1 MTSIKILTITFV
13 KLLFVQNVLSFL
25 SFEPNNEYN
34 FKIEWEDKAIITPI
48 GRKLTRFFHSD
59 MTVRKSDD
67 SHLLILFENVNIDGH
82 NTSPDFPEPFKIKVV
97 DHEIVSLVTTGS
109 WTKDDIKFKYNVLEE
124 FVKDYSNITR
134 LLNSD
139 NWKDDRAIELPLGEC
154 LADVKINLH
163 KTEVTVVAVG
173 SKLNCKLTN
182 DIVSSVPAFVDLNR
196 SLSDD
201 SDGGIKIILDRA
213 SLEVKEIEVFA
224 DLEIYLDVRKSRYSV
239 KTRLSYEYLGFTEVS
254 DEVPFEDQVVH
265 SIEELSKHG
274 KIKEVM

>member
-1 MTSIKILTITFV
+1 MSIKILTITFL
-13 KLLFVQNVLSFL
+13 KLLLIQNVLSFL
-25 SFEPNNEYN
+25 SFEPNKEYN

-67 SHLLILFENVNIDGH
+67 DHLLILFKNVNIDGH
-82 NTSPDFPEPFKIKVV
+82 DTSPDFPEPFKIKVV
-97 DHEIVSLVTTGS
+97 DHEIVSLVTTGN
-109 WTKDDIKFKYNVLEE
+109 WTKNDIKFEYNVLEE

-154 LADVKINLH
+154 LAEIKINLH
-163 KTEVTVVAVG
+163 KTEVTVMAVG
-173 SKLNCKLTN
+173 SKLNCNLTD
-182 DIVSSVPAFVDLNR
+182 DIVSSVPAFVDLDR

-213 SLEVKEIEVFA
+213 SMEFKEIEVFA

-239 KTRLSYEYLGFTEVS
+239 KTRLSYEYVGFNEVS
-254 DEVPFEDQVVH
+254 NEVPFEDQVVH

-274 KIKEVM
+274 KKK